1 MSSTELRDKFFRF
14 AADSRSFQGY
24 DANCEVSPEFFFPKN
39 TNIHSDGKS
48 DFSFMGSFP
57 VLTKFIVLNKSKS
70 ALAMMTE
77 PVQIC
82 MLANVNLTA
91 NLKLARKGRGL
102 LRMSF
107 RH

>member
-39 TNIHSDGKS
+39 TNIRSDGKL
-48 DFSFMGSFP
+48 DFMGSFP
-57 VLTKFIVLNKSKS
+57 VLTKFVAFCKSKRT
-70 ALAMMTE
+70 LAMITE
-77 PVQIC
+77 PVKIC
-82 MLANVNLTA
+82 MLANVHLTA